1 MIMFPFWMNSCCGT
15 DSFSTAKHQENKL
28 KFLKFMRDNVEAR
41 LAALNA
47 AIETIENQL
56 SRNSDTV

>member
-1 MIMFPFWMNSCCGT
+1 MFPFWMNSCCGT
-15 DSFSTAKHQENKL
+15 DNFSTTRSQENKL

-56 SRNSDTV
+56 SRNRDTV

>member
-1 MIMFPFWMNSCCGT
+1 MIMFPFWMNSCCST
-15 DSFSTAKHQENKL
+15 DSFSTARHQENKL

-47 AIETIENQL
+47 AIETIERQL
-56 SRNSDTV
+56 SRSDTV

>member
-1 MIMFPFWMNSCCGT
+1 
-15 DSFSTAKHQENKL
+15 
-28 KFLKFMRDNVEAR
+28 MRDNVEAR

-47 AIETIENQL
+47 AIVTIENQL